1 MRISGHSLHASR
13 PDWSRAIGRNPAIL
27 GHDGA
32 LVVLSGQLAHG
43 FDVDEDAD
51 ALELWLR
58 DAAAKQEATA
68 AADAAAAP
76 AGAARRDAAIA
87 SLPGRRSKRGAMRV

>member
-68 AADAAAAP
+68 ACS
-76 AGAARRDAAIA
+76 A
-87 SLPGRRSKRGAMRV
+87 SSGQSSRACGCEHM